1 MPAAEPPPDL
11 LKRVLERET
20 ATEAV
25 RGNYAYRQKVLVEE
39 LEVRGRKRGEY
50 KEARDVVFTPEGQ
63 RHEQMVGKPVST
75 LDRLRLTE
83 EDFRDLREVQPFL
96 FTREQLMLYRAQF
109 KGDEQVEG
117 KACWVLL
124 ISPRQILHGQ
134 RLFEGLVW
142 VLQDSYAVIRME
154 GRAVPQSLG
163 LKQENLFPRF
173 TTVRR
178 EVDGHWFP
186 DRTVADDVLEFRNGP
201 LRIKMNIEYSQYKR
215 FGAESKIT
223 FGEPK

>member
-1 MPAAEPPPDL
+1 M

-20 ATEAV
+20 QTEGV
-25 RGNYAYRQKVLVEE
+25 RANYAYRQKVLVEE

-50 KEARDVVFTPEGQ
+50 RESRDVVFTPDGQ
-63 RHEQMVGKPVST
+63 RHEQMLGKPLST

-124 ISPRQILHGQ
+124 VSPRQILHGQ

-173 TTVRR
+173 TTIRR
-178 EVDGHWFP
+178 EVDGLWFP

-201 LRIKMNIEYSQYKR
+201 LRIRMNIEYREYKR